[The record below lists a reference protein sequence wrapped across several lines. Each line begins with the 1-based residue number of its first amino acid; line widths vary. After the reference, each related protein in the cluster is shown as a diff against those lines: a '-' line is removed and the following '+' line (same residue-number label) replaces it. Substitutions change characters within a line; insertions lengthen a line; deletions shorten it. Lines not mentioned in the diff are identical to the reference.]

1 MHEATPKPLE
11 MATMQAIFEVI
22 DELEI
27 SRESIQVPLLPAG
40 DGAIRRL
47 PNGRIEIVTPARRSL
62 DDWLPELRQRLE
74 VMAHAGK
81 ISGRPRGSVRDPVEE
96 NAHSMEDDSG

>member
-1 MHEATPKPLE
+1 MHETMPQPLD
-11 MATMQAIFEVI
+11 MTTMQAIFEII

-47 PNGRIEIVTPARRSL
+47 PNGRIEIVIPARRSL
-62 DDWLPELRQRLE
+62 DGWLPELRQRLDA
-74 VMAHAGK
+74 MAHAGK
-81 ISGRPRGSVRDPVEE
+81 STGRPRGSVHDPVQE
-96 NAHSMEDDSG
+96 NSHCKEDDGG